1 MKTKFRTINI
11 KGKEYVMVSDKL
23 AYFRN
28 NEEYKGWSIETEF
41 IDLTPEHCCVRAVIR
56 NTDGRIIATGHA
68 HETKQSTM
76 INKTSYVENCETSA
90 IGRALTICG
99 IAIEDFS
106 IASAEDVT
114 NALQKQEFIQAS
126 EQAEFIQATEQYNS
140 LLQQLDPETARQ
152 FSNTAN
158 FTIERYQ
165 KGIAY
170 LTNLIDLQSKISS

>member
-126 EQAEFIQATEQYNS
+126 EQYNS
-140 LLQQLDPETARQ
+140 LLAQLDPETARQ

-170 LTNLIDLQSKISS
+170 LTNLIDLQSKISN

>member
-1 MKTKFRTINI
+1 MKTKFRTTNI

-41 IDLTPEHCCVRAVIR
+41 IDLTPEHCCIRAVIR
-56 NTDGRIIATGHA
+56 NTDGRIVATGHA

-106 IASAEDVT
+106 ISSAEDVT

-126 EQAEFIQATEQYNS
+126 EQYNS

-170 LTNLIDLQSKISS
+170 LTNLIDLQSKISN

>member
-56 NTDGRIIATGHA
+56 NTDGRIVATGHA

-126 EQAEFIQATEQYNS
+126 EQYYS
-140 LLQQLDPETARQ
+140 LLQKLDPETARQ
-152 FSNTAN
+152 FSNTDN

-170 LTNLIDLQSKISS
+170 LTNLIDLQSKITS

>member
-11 KGKEYVMVSDKL
+11 KGKEYVMVADKL
-23 AYFRN
+23 AHFRN

-56 NTDGRIIATGHA
+56 NTEHRIVATGHA

-114 NALQKQEFIQAS
+114 NALQKEEFIKAS
-126 EQAEFIQATEQYNS
+126 EQYNS
-140 LLQQLDPETARQ
+140 LLAQLDPETARQ

-170 LTNLIDLQSKISS
+170 LTNLINLQSKLNNNEN

>member
-11 KGKEYVMVSDKL
+11 KGKDYVMVSDKL

-56 NTDGRIIATGHA
+56 NTDGRIVATGHA

-126 EQAEFIQATEQYNS
+126 EQYNS

-170 LTNLIDLQSKISS
+170 LTNLIDLQSKISN

>member
-126 EQAEFIQATEQYNS
+126 EQYNS

-170 LTNLIDLQSKISS
+170 LTNLIDLKSKISN

>member
-56 NTDGRIIATGHA
+56 NTDGRIVATGHA

-126 EQAEFIQATEQYNS
+126 EQYNS
-140 LLQQLDPETARQ
+140 LLAQLDPETARQ
-152 FSNTAN
+152 FSKTAD

-170 LTNLIDLQSKISS
+170 LTNLINLQSKLNNNEN

>member
-11 KGKEYVMVSDKL
+11 KGKDYVMVSDKL

-56 NTDGRIIATGHA
+56 NTDGRIVATGHA

-126 EQAEFIQATEQYNS
+126 EQYNS
-140 LLQQLDPETARQ
+140 LLAQLDPETARQ

-170 LTNLIDLQSKISS
+170 LTNLIDLQSKISN